1 LVIPPVSAPFEQSTL
16 AGVYTAAEARDG
28 RDLYLGYCVS
38 CHAASTHTGPAFR
51 AKWAG
56 RPLSDL
62 FNYMRTNMPQN
73 NPASLDYSQYGVILA
88 YILQIN
94 KNPAGQTPLSPDP
107 DDLAKIRI
115 DTIPTRRP

>member
-1 LVIPPVSAPFEQSTL
+1 MCLGAQGAYDPAPGG
-16 AGVYTAAEARDG
+16 AD
-28 RDLYLGYCVS
+28 CVS
-38 CHAASTHTGPAFR
+38 CHAASTHTSPQFR

-62 FNYMRTNMPQN
+62 FNYMRTSMPQN

-88 YILQIN
+88 YILQLN